1 MLEIQNND
9 AWIAKL
15 NSPVRHEQ
23 AKHLL
28 ALPVDV
34 NLQDHGVKEIF
45 VNQNN
50 EECNAKLNS
59 RAHQELVKRLLAVAV
74 VP

>member
-1 MLEIQNND
+1 
-9 AWIAKL
+9 L

-34 NLQDHGVKEIF
+34 NLRDHEGKEIF
-45 VNQNN
+45 VNQSN

-59 RAHQELVKRLLAVAV
+59 RAHQELVKRLLVVAV